1 MPSTV
6 RREVEAED
14 EYLRGLPTPTSSV
27 PSPVEPLR
35 RSVRRSSLTRVRPS
49 FIDTSAELPE
59 APEDGTLMFE
69 MMIED
74 VAQYAPP
81 AYNLVVRRAP
91 RCRMCIP
98 HGLTAACVC
107 PHSYHIPPIT
117 GTSCS

>member
-49 FIDTSAELPE
+49 FTDTSAELPE
-59 APEDGTLMFE
+59 APEDGTGMLFVSAAE
-69 MMIED
+69 AAT
-74 VAQYAPP
+74 VGLP
-81 AYNLVVRRAP
+81 ALASMWREGETRAP
-91 RCRMCIP
+91 IRWEVKVLENSQSR
-98 HGLTAACVC
+98 
-107 PHSYHIPPIT
+107 
-117 GTSCS
+117 